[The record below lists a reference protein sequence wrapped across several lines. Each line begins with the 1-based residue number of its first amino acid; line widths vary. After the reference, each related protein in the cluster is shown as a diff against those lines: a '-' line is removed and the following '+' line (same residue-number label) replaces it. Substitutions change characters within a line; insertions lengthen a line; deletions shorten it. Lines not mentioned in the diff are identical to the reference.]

1 MNRTGFSRKRF
12 VAVVSIENKKY
23 LPDPEGETILKDL
36 ILKGG
41 FNDIEAVRCSRTIRM
56 MVSSK
61 TQEQAKRLVVK
72 ICKDL
77 RLYNPVISKCTV
89 SVSDITVRGWLPVQ
103 DSKTIPIK

>member
-1 MNRTGFSRKRF
+1 MNRAGTGRKKF
-12 VAVVSIENKKY
+12 LAVVSIENKKY

-41 FNDIEAVRCSRTIRM
+41 FSDIKAVRCSRTIQM

-61 TQEQAKRLVVK
+61 TPEQAKRLVVK

-89 SVSDITVRGWLPVQ
+89 SVSNIAVRG
-103 DSKTIPIK
+103 